1 MKNDTFLLTIIIA
14 IYNEEESIPLLFKE
28 LLPRIEK
35 YNYELIFVND
45 GSRDRSEELIL
56 EAAKTNKRIKYVA
69 FTRNF
74 SQQMAFTAG
83 YEFARG
89 DAIIT
94 MDADLQ
100 DPPELI
106 DEMIA
111 KWKEGYKIVYAQR
124 KKRDEGFFKRE
135 TARFFYGMI
144 NSLSEVPIPQNVGD
158 FRLLDRE
165 VVQFLNNL
173 PESSRFLRGL
183 VAWGGY
189 SEAYVYFTRKERVA
203 GETHY
208 PLSKMINLALA
219 GITSFSTRPLKLA
232 TYMGFFCSVLGFLG
246 SFYAIIIRLFLP
258 PEHWVTGWA
267 ALFTAI
273 MFFGGVQLITI
284 GIIGEY
290 IGKIYHQVQARPFFL
305 VRRTQNISLEK

>member
-1 MKNDTFLLTIIIA
+1 MKKTFLLSIIIA
-14 IYNEEESIPLLFKE
+14 IYNEEESLPHLFKE
-28 LLPRIEK
+28 LLPRLEK
-35 YNYELIFVND
+35 YDYELILVND

-56 EAAKTNKRIKYVA
+56 DACRVNKRIKYVA

-83 YEFARG
+83 YEIAKG
-89 DAIIT
+89 DAVIT

-106 DEMIA
+106 EEMIT
-111 KWKEGYKIVYAQR
+111 KWKEGSKIVYAQR
-124 KKRDEGFFKRE
+124 KRRDEGFFKRE
-135 TARFFYGMI
+135 TARLFYGMI

-158 FRLLDRE
+158 FRLLDKE
-165 VVQFLNNL
+165 VVQFLNGL

-189 SEAYVYFTRKERVA
+189 PDAYVYFTRKERVA

-219 GITSFSTRPLKLA
+219 GITSFSTRPLKVA
-232 TYMGFFCSVLGFLG
+232 TYLGFFCSVLGFLG
-246 SFYAIIIRLFLP
+246 SLYAVLNRLILP
-258 PEHWVTGWA
+258 PEHWVTGWT

-305 VRRTQNISLEK
+305 VRRTENLQKPE